1 MSKQLTMGL
10 AGPAAGDFGKHRTRM
25 LLGSLFEQSGAS
37 DRTQHLVLAH
47 SAEPRRRTR
56 LWELNGT
63 YYCSI
68 IGTCL
73 ATADLR
79 QVLKKLE
86 LPEARSLSDH
96 DLHKY
101 GVTLA
106 GQREGCGKF
115 LQKALDRK
123 HQLFITRFDRAKSES
138 ELTGF
143 WEEACRAGDIPGGY
157 WAVLTHPLASDAL
170 KKRVFGDVH
179 MLSHLVGAANRA
191 DIRRLAQLEEEA
203 NALKAKIERQEA
215 QLKDAI
221 VARDTKIAELTHILT
236 EMTAAPSEAPAR
248 VATRDRDMS
257 TLIYGLKDQLGL
269 EAQRRQKAT
278 ERLALAEE
286 RVIAERKRRQ
296 AAEQRENAL
305 RHELELVEGS
315 LNGNTSDTAADDRV
329 SALLRGTSVLYVGG
343 HPGHAASLRDIANGF
358 AAELLYHDGGIDDQM
373 AQLPGLVSQSRLVF
387 FPVDCVSH
395 DAMHSVKRLSRRAGK
410 RYVPLRSAGLTTFL
424 AALRSLETDAEP
436 RQPAVHF

>member
-1 MSKQLTMGL
+1 MSKQLTIGL
-10 AGPAAGDFGKHRTRM
+10 AGPVASDFGKHRTRM
-25 LLGSLFEQSGAS
+25 LLGSLFEPSGANE
-37 DRTQHLVLAH
+37 RTQRLVLAH
-47 SAEPRRRTR
+47 SDEPRRRAR

-73 ATADLR
+73 STADLR

-86 LPEARSLSDH
+86 LPEVRSLSDH

-138 ELTGF
+138 ELAGF
-143 WEEACRAGDIPGGY
+143 WEEACRNGDIPGGY
-157 WAVLTHPLASDAL
+157 WAILTHPLASDAL
-170 KKRVFGDVH
+170 KKRVFGEVH

-191 DIRRLAQLEEEA
+191 DIRRLAQLEEET

-236 EMTAAPSEAPAR
+236 QMTAAPSEAPQREAPQE
-248 VATRDRDMS
+248 RDMS
-257 TLIYGLKDQLGL
+257 ALIEGLKGQLGL

-286 RVIAERKRRQ
+286 RVLAERKQRQ
-296 AAEQRENAL
+296 AAEQREKAL
-305 RHELELVEGS
+305 RHELELVEGA
-315 LNGNTSDTAADDRV
+315 LNGNTPATAADDRV
-329 SALLRGTSVLYVGG
+329 SALLRGASVLYVGG
-343 HPGHAASLRDIANGF
+343 HPGHAASLRDIVNGF
-358 AAELLYHDGGIDDQM
+358 SAELLYHDGGIDDQM

-395 DAMHSVKRLSRRAGK
+395 DAMHSVKRLSRHAGK
-410 RYVPLRSAGLTTFL
+410 RYVPLRSAGLTSFL
-424 AALRSLETDAEP
+424 AALRSLETDTGP
-436 RQPAVHF
+436 HLQPVHF

>member
-1 MSKQLTMGL
+1 MSKQLTIGL
-10 AGPAAGDFGKHRTRM
+10 AGPGASDFGKHRTRM
-25 LLGSLFEQSGAS
+25 LLGSLFEPSGAS
-37 DRTQHLVLAH
+37 ERTRRLVLAH
-47 SAEPRRRTR
+47 SDEPRRRTR

-73 ATADLR
+73 STADLR
-79 QVLKKLE
+79 QVLKKLD

-138 ELTGF
+138 ALTGF
-143 WEEACRAGDIPGGY
+143 WEEACRNGDIPGGY

-191 DIRRLAQLEEEA
+191 DIRRLAQLEEET
-203 NALKAKIERQEA
+203 NALRAKIERQEA

-221 VARDTKIAELTHILT
+221 VGRDAKIAELTRLLAQVA
-236 EMTAAPSEAPAR
+236 AAPSEVAPQ
-248 VATRDRDMS
+248 DRDMAA
-257 TLIYGLKDQLGL
+257 LIDGLKDQLGL

-278 ERLALAEE
+278 ERLALADE
-286 RVIAERKRRQ
+286 RVAAERKQRQ
-296 AAEQRENAL
+296 AAEQREKAL

-315 LNGNTSDTAADDRV
+315 LSGGTPDAGADDRV
-329 SALLRGTSVLYVGG
+329 SALLRGASVLYVGG
-343 HPGHAASLRDIANGF
+343 HPGHASSLRDIVNGF
-358 AAELLYHDGGIDDQM
+358 SAELLYHDGGIDDQM

-395 DAMHSVKRLSRRAGK
+395 DAMHSVKRLSRHAGK

-424 AALRSLETDAEP
+424 AALRSLEADAGP
-436 RQPAVHF
+436 QQQAVHF

>member
-1 MSKQLTMGL
+1 VSKQLTIGL
-10 AGPAAGDFGKHRTRM
+10 AGPVASDFGKHRTRM
-25 LLGSLFEQSGAS
+25 LLGSLFEPSGAS
-37 DRTQHLVLAH
+37 ERTRRLVLAH
-47 SAEPRRRTR
+47 SDEPRRRTR

-73 ATADLR
+73 STADLR

-143 WEEACRAGDIPGGY
+143 WEEACRNGDIPGGY
-157 WAVLTHPLASDAL
+157 WAVLTHPLTSDAF
-170 KKRVFGDVH
+170 KKRVFGEVH

-191 DIRRLAQLEEEA
+191 DIRRLAQLEEET

-221 VARDTKIAELTHILT
+221 VAREAKIAELTCLLT
-236 EMTAAPSEAPAR
+236 QVTAAPSEVAPQ
-248 VATRDRDMS
+248 DRDMAA
-257 TLIYGLKDQLGL
+257 LIDGLKDQLGL

-286 RVIAERKRRQ
+286 RVVAERQQRQ
-296 AAEQRENAL
+296 AAEQREKVL
-305 RHELELVEGS
+305 RHELELVEGA
-315 LNGNTSDTAADDRV
+315 LNGGTPDAGADDRV
-329 SALLRGTSVLYVGG
+329 SALLRGASVLYVGG
-343 HPGHAASLRDIANGF
+343 HPGHASSLRDIVQGF
-358 AAELLYHDGGIDDQM
+358 SGELLYHDGGIDDQM

-395 DAMHSVKRLSRRAGK
+395 DAMHSVKRLSRHAGK

-424 AALRSLETDAEP
+424 AALRSLDTDAGP
-436 RQPAVHF
+436 QQQAVHF

>member
-1 MSKQLTMGL
+1 MSKQLTIGL
-10 AGPAAGDFGKHRTRM
+10 TGPVASDFGKHRTRM
-25 LLGSLFEQSGAS
+25 LLGSLFEQSGAGN
-37 DRTQHLVLAH
+37 RTQRLVLAH

-63 YYCSI
+63 FHCSI

-73 ATADLR
+73 STADLR

-106 GQREGCGKF
+106 GQREGSGKF

-123 HQLFITRFDRAKSES
+123 HQLFVARFDRAKSES
-138 ELTGF
+138 ELAGF
-143 WEEACRAGDIPGGY
+143 WEETCRNGDIPGGY

-170 KKRVFGDVH
+170 KKRVFGEVH

-191 DIRRLAQLEEEA
+191 DIRRLAQLEEET

-215 QLKDAI
+215 KLRDAI
-221 VARDTKIAELTHILT
+221 VARDAKISELTHLLT
-236 EMTAAPSEAPAR
+236 QVTAGPSETAPGGAPQE
-248 VATRDRDMS
+248 RDV
-257 TLIYGLKDQLGL
+257 TALIDGLKDQLGL
-269 EAQRRQKAT
+269 EAQRRRKAA
-278 ERLALAEE
+278 ERLALAQE
-286 RVIAERKRRQ
+286 RVIAERKQRQ
-296 AAEQRENAL
+296 AAEQRETAL
-305 RHELELVEGS
+305 RHELELVEGA
-315 LNGNTSDTAADDRV
+315 LNGNTPDTAADNRV
-329 SALLRGTSVLYVGG
+329 SALLHGASVLYVGG
-343 HPGHAASLRDIANGF
+343 HPGHASSLRDIVQRF
-358 AAELLYHDGGIDDQM
+358 SAELLYHDGGIDDQM

-395 DAMHSVKRLSRRAGK
+395 DAMYSVKRLSRHAGK
-410 RYVPLRSAGLTTFL
+410 CFIPLRSAGLTTFL
-424 AALRSLETDAEP
+424 AALRSLNADVGP
-436 RQPAVHF
+436 QPPAVHF

>member
-1 MSKQLTMGL
+1 VSKQLTIGL
-10 AGPAAGDFGKHRTRM
+10 AGPVASDFGKHRTRM
-25 LLGSLFEQSGAS
+25 LLGSLFEPSGAS
-37 DRTQHLVLAH
+37 ERTQRLVLAH
-47 SAEPRRRTR
+47 SDETRRRTR

-73 ATADLR
+73 STADLR

-123 HQLFITRFDRAKSES
+123 HQLFITRFDRAKNES

-143 WEEACRAGDIPGGY
+143 WEEACRNGDIPGGY

-170 KKRVFGDVH
+170 KKRVFGEVH

-191 DIRRLAQLEEEA
+191 DIRRLAQLEEET

-221 VARDTKIAELTHILT
+221 VGRDTKIAELTRLLT
-236 EMTAAPSEAPAR
+236 QVTASPSEAAPQ
-248 VATRDRDMS
+248 DRDV
-257 TLIYGLKDQLGL
+257 TALIDGLKDQLGL

-286 RVIAERKRRQ
+286 RVVAERKQRQ
-296 AAEQRENAL
+296 AAEQREKVL

-315 LNGNTSDTAADDRV
+315 LKGGTPDAGADDRV
-329 SALLRGTSVLYVGG
+329 SALLRGASVLYVGG
-343 HPGHAASLRDIANGF
+343 HPGHASSLRDIVNGF
-358 AAELLYHDGGIDDQM
+358 SAELLYHDGGIDDQM

-395 DAMHSVKRLSRRAGK
+395 DAMHSVKRLSRHAGK

-424 AALRSLETDAEP
+424 AALRSLDADAGP
-436 RQPAVHF
+436 QQPAVHF